1 MASQLEHHS
10 RVRELWS
17 RPQNVRRSPNLPLP
31 SKGAVDA
38 ASLVLGLGLGATIA
52 LYVLG
57 EANGALKGPGGLAL
71 AITRASGLIATYMLI
86 LVVLL
91 AARVAI
97 IERTLGQDK
106 LIRWHRKLAP
116 YALVLLTVHVA
127 LSIYG
132 YAKLSN
138 TSLFK
143 QLTTFVL
150 HYPDMLM
157 AIVGYFL
164 LIMAGVT
171 SYKRARAK
179 MKYETWWVVHLYTYL
194 GVALAVAHQ
203 VRTGVMFLN
212 HPLARDLWVATFI
225 VVAEFVLWNR
235 LLVTLYRNAVH
246 RLKIVAIVEE
256 GPGVYSVTCQGKHL
270 EKLPVS
276 GGQFIQ
282 WRFLSKDLFLHSH
295 PYSLSAMP
303 RPPYIR
309 VTIKDLGDHSG
320 LISKLKIG
328 TRVFIEGPYGA
339 FTRYRT
345 SNKKVTLIGAGVGA
359 TPIRALLE
367 DMPPDVETNVIL
379 RGSSQADLIH
389 NDEIAELM
397 ANRRGKFY
405 EVTGSRSS
413 VKLDAATLKRL
424 VPEAN
429 KNDFFICG
437 PVGFID
443 EIRESL
449 SKLGIT
455 QDKIHLEEFA
465 F

>member
-179 MKYETWWVVHLYTYL
+179 MKYET
-194 GVALAVAHQ
+194 
-203 VRTGVMFLN
+203 
-212 HPLARDLWVATFI
+212 
-225 VVAEFVLWNR
+225 
-235 LLVTLYRNAVH
+235 
-246 RLKIVAIVEE
+246 
-256 GPGVYSVTCQGKHL
+256 
-270 EKLPVS
+270 
-276 GGQFIQ
+276 
-282 WRFLSKDLFLHSH
+282 
-295 PYSLSAMP
+295 
-303 RPPYIR
+303 
-309 VTIKDLGDHSG
+309 
-320 LISKLKIG
+320 
-328 TRVFIEGPYGA
+328 
-339 FTRYRT
+339 
-345 SNKKVTLIGAGVGA
+345 
-359 TPIRALLE
+359 
-367 DMPPDVETNVIL
+367 
-379 RGSSQADLIH
+379 
-389 NDEIAELM
+389 
-397 ANRRGKFY
+397 
-405 EVTGSRSS
+405 
-413 VKLDAATLKRL
+413 
-424 VPEAN
+424 
-429 KNDFFICG
+429 CG
-437 PVGFID
+437 
-443 EIRESL
+443 
-449 SKLGIT
+449 
-455 QDKIHLEEFA
+455 
-465 F
+465 